1 MPVSSRSLS
10 LYCYTEQDKQDSEGA
25 TLLAPFS
32 DKYNSKTTPKESLI
46 ESLKLPGGLIN
57 AVFNST
63 CIKDLVCL
71 FVSYILDS
79 LAKSFFTETKQEEE
93 QALNS
98 WSCVVISCAEF
109 TCNQSGLTK
118 DNGSGKNDAEPWQQK
133 KKASSVSLKILF
145 DEYVGT
151 TRN

>member
-1 MPVSSRSLS
+1 MQSNVLSKNQLKLFELCLIHMPVSSRSLS

-46 ESLKLPGGLIN
+46 ESLKLP
-57 AVFNST
+57 
-63 CIKDLVCL
+63 
-71 FVSYILDS
+71 
-79 LAKSFFTETKQEEE
+79 ETKQEEE